1 MNGTSHVSR
10 ARSQQATLSTVALAT
25 ILWAVPLAAA
35 AAVHAGDQL
44 TVTVYE
50 HPELSGPVT
59 VDTTEHISLPLAGTV
74 SVAGLEPRQ
83 IAARLQ
89 SSLATYILKPGV
101 TVELK
106 SQQLVLFVSGGPG
119 GTLVYQPGENLLGAL
134 GDLAPKVLDI
144 PQPDGSLKG
153 GDLSDIERSRLDLR
167 RVGIV
172 RDGTPLG
179 TFDAVQLAAAGR
191 GGPLLQPG
199 DTLSLI
205 DKPNQIRIDGDV
217 RRPGFAY
224 LSDDEPLRD
233 ALDQA
238 GGITTTAATA
248 NIQLRRDGSTQLVAL
263 GDTTFN
269 APGKTGDSITVPSA
283 PRINV
288 VGLVTTPGAV
298 ALKTDTSLLSALYQA
313 GGPTKW
319 ADLTKV
325 QVMEHGTSTPY
336 DVTRLVHGDT
346 SQNPSLKDGDVV
358 FVPEG
363 HKVDYSG
370 FFQTMINAV
379 SIFRI

>member
-1 MNGTSHVSR
+1 M
-10 ARSQQATLSTVALAT
+10 
-25 ILWAVPLAAA
+25 LWALPLAAG

-44 TVTVYE
+44 TVTVYD

-74 SVAGLEPRQ
+74 SVAGLEPKQ

-89 SSLATYILKPGV
+89 ASLATYILKPGV
-101 TVELK
+101 SVELK
-106 SQQLVLFVSGGPG
+106 TQQLVLFVSGGPG
-119 GTLVYQPGENLLGAL
+119 GTLTYQPGENLLGAL
-134 GDLAPKVLDI
+134 GDLAPKVQDI
-144 PQPDGSLKG
+144 PQGDGSLKG

-167 RVGIV
+167 RVGVV
-172 RDGTPLG
+172 RDGAPLG
-179 TFDAVQLAAAGR
+179 TFDAVALAAAGQ

-199 DTLSLI
+199 DTLSLL
-205 DKPNQIRIDGDV
+205 DKPNQIRVDGDV

-238 GGITTTAATA
+238 GGTTLTAATA
-248 NIQLRRDGSTQLVAL
+248 NIQLRRDGATQLLAL

-269 APGKTGDSITVPSA
+269 QPGKSGDTITVPSA
-283 PRINV
+283 PRVNV
-288 VGLVTTPGAV
+288 VGLVATPGAV

-319 ADLTKV
+319 ADLSKV
-325 QVMEHGTSTPY
+325 QVMEHGASTPY
-336 DVTRLVHGDT
+336 DVTRLIHGDT
-346 SQNPSLKDGDVV
+346 TQNPPLKDGDVV

-363 HKVDYSG
+363 HKVDVSG
-370 FFQTMINAV
+370 FFQAILSAV